1 MPTLIEAS
9 LKGKFIKPMRY
20 INNNIELG
28 GEFRNLF
35 YNRSVLQ
42 GMSFKLFT
50 NNDFTDIEI
59 TSDILANP
67 IITKWEVYSDETAK
81 LNLKIS
87 TEEIEKSQEGLFSGF
102 ILNSLKPELKEKFS
116 LKTDYVS
123 PFRLNPQRILLSAI

>member
-1 MPTLIEAS
+1 
-9 LKGKFIKPMRY
+9 MRY